1 MASLGT
7 VSYGLQL
14 NGVRSFLAG
23 TKRATGGAAALN
35 KALLGVTA
43 ATAGTAMALKGL
55 ADAAG
60 DFQQGLAAVGAVTK
74 ATAADMQLLKDAAIQ
89 AGVATQFSPQQ
100 AVSGLQSLAT
110 AGQTATQAAK
120 TLIPVLNLTAGS
132 LGQLDTAGA
141 GMAVVGTLNT
151 YGMAANRAAEVTDKL
166 LRITQLTNFQTG
178 DFEVGL
184 AKAAAKSN
192 VFGQSLD
199 DTLVVM
205 GLLRNANI
213 DASSAATA
221 YTMAVQRVATDTKAL
236 NTMNKLGVSLY
247 DKQTGATR
255 GFMDLITELKPKMD
269 QLGDAARNK
278 ALKDMFG
285 ARAIAAYNAV
295 AGAQVTVTREGE
307 QVVLRGADA
316 IEHLRTQMSSA
327 SGVSKEFTDALL
339 NTYQGQKQLLAGSI
353 DTLKVVAGEEF
364 ANAFK
369 PFVANA
375 IQGINDLLETL
386 RSMTPEAKRE
396 LAEQIIGYVE
406 LGAKIAAAG
415 IAMKALVPIIRS
427 VNNGLRAM
435 AAAQAA
441 VQTQGFAG
449 ALSNMASK
457 ANPVAKGLFNIGRA
471 LISVKVGA
479 VAAAGA
485 VAYAANKSFNTLKQ
499 IQQDTKLIE
508 KIRAG
513 TATQDEINAQRVG
526 QSSRHGNMQLFV
538 REQTKVGQKG
548 AGKAVG
554 GRRTSITSTPI
565 DTAASSYE
573 QLAVRLRQLTNLQNE
588 MVTIHEKGLNPTLQ
602 GVVTEQGRVTKA
614 YEISMESLEKRIVK
628 VRKAH
633 DAMLLA
639 EADMGAAT
647 QVLRQPGVTSAT
659 EAALTGASAAAPA
672 ASGWTEAEM
681 RAQAARK
688 QFEQE
693 LAAIRQA
700 KLDERLA
707 REKAFI
713 KEMDAAR
720 SKAIAV
726 ETSGTTDMN
735 KAYLQSE
742 LKRDKTLGMSQQET
756 KAYNRAQQAAA
767 TQQNVGRAMG
777 AAQGLAGGNL
787 GGAIASAIGPALGP
801 VAGGALMAFDMLAG
815 MSEEGRAF
823 KEQLSSMMGKLAETL
838 GPVFTALSVVLSVVM
853 DSLKPAL
860 MVLSVSFA
868 AIGAIVMTVV
878 IAFREFYIFLLRAI
892 DALPFVDLGDQIDEL
907 MDVQDAEIQKRNDL
921 VNGIDREKEAT
932 EKNTKATEKATS
944 SLLNIPQGIKVAA
957 ARFAATAAGE
967 ASASDRVRKNQAI
980 VAAGGTVH
988 NDFLQ
993 RPGQAATKFSPDDT
1007 IIGVKDPSSLG
1018 GSGTIILQNVHINA
1032 NDPTAFFRNL
1042 LDLVNR
1048 DHKRGGQALGG
1059 MYQGRP

>member
-1 MASLGT
+1 MAALGT

-23 TKRATGGAAALN
+23 TKRATGGVNLLN
-35 KALLGVTA
+35 KSLVAMTA
-43 ATAGTAMALKGL
+43 ATTGTAFALKGL

-60 DFQQGLAAVGAVTK
+60 EFQQGLASVGAVTK
-74 ATAADMQLLKDAAIQ
+74 ATASDMSLLKDAAIQ
-89 AGVATQFSPQQ
+89 AGVATQFSPTQ
-100 AVSGLQSLAT
+100 AVDGLRSLAT

-151 YGMAANRAAEVTDKL
+151 YGMAADKAAEVTDKL

-221 YTMAVQRVATDTKAL
+221 YTMALQRVATDSKAI
-236 NTMNKLGVSLY
+236 NTLNKLGVSLY

-255 GFMDLITELKPKMD
+255 GFMDLVTELKPKLD
-269 QLGDAARNK
+269 QLSDATRNK

-285 ARAIAAYNAV
+285 ARAIAAYNSV
-295 AGAQVTVTREGE
+295 AGAQVTVTREGQ
-307 QVVLRGADA
+307 QVVLKGADA
-316 IEHLRTQMSSA
+316 IAHLRTQMSGA
-327 SGVSKEFTDALL
+327 TGVSKEFTDALL
-339 NTYQGQKQLLAGSI
+339 NTYAGQKQLLAGSL
-353 DTLKVVAGEEF
+353 DTLKIVAGEEF

-369 PFVANA
+369 PFVSNA
-375 IQGINDLLETL
+375 IAGINNLLETL

-396 LAEQIIGYVE
+396 LAEQIIGWVT
-406 LGAKIAAAG
+406 LTAKISATM
-415 IAMKALVPIIRS
+415 IAMKALAPVVRTI
-427 VNNGLRAM
+427 VTALRAM
-435 AAAQAA
+435 ATAQAA
-441 VQTQGFAG
+441 VQAAGFAG
-449 ALSNMASK
+449 ALSNMATQ
-457 ANPVAKGLFNIGRA
+457 AGPVATGLLKIGRA
-471 LISVKVGA
+471 FISVKMGA
-479 VAAAGA
+479 IAAGA
-485 VAYAANKSFNTLKQ
+485 ALVIAANKSYNAIVQARKDAADIKLMQTGKATDSDYGRMRIGQESKGQ
-499 IQQDTKLIE
+499 IQFRTRD
-508 KIRAG
+508 ASG
-513 TATQDEINAQRVG
+513 
-526 QSSRHGNMQLFV
+526 
-538 REQTKVGQKG
+538 KVT
-548 AGKAVG
+548 G
-554 GRRTSITSTPI
+554 GRQLNISSAPI
-565 DTAASSYE
+565 DTATASYD
-573 QLAVRLRQLTNLQNE
+573 QLASQLAKLTDAQDMMIKANE
-588 MVTIHEKGLNPTLQ
+588 TGRASLQ
-602 GVVTEQGRVTKA
+602 GVAVENGRVTKA
-614 YEISMESLEKRIVK
+614 YSISMETLERRIVA

-633 DAMLLA
+633 DAMLMA
-639 EADMGAAT
+639 EADMAAAT
-647 QVLRQPGVTSAT
+647 IVTRQPGMVSAT
-659 EAALTGASAAAPA
+659 EAALSGASAAAPA
-672 ASGWTEAEM
+672 ASAAAGWTDAEM
-681 RAQAARK
+681 RARAGRRK
-688 QFEQE
+688 FEEE
-693 LAAIRQA
+693 LAAIRGRR
-700 KLDERLA
+700 LEERLA
-707 REKAFI
+707 RQKAFA
-713 KEMDAAR
+713 ESMDRAAATSAGASGISDSNR
-720 SKAIAV
+720 S
-726 ETSGTTDMN
+726 
-735 KAYLQSE
+735 YLQRE
-742 LKRDKTLGMSQQET
+742 LKRDKTLGMGQQET
-756 KAYNRAQQAAA
+756 KAYNTAQQAAA
-767 TQQNVGRAMG
+767 TQQNVGRVMG

-823 KEQLSSMMGKLAETL
+823 KEQLSSIMGKLAETL

-868 AIGAIVMTVV
+868 AIGAIIMTVV

-892 DALPFVDLGDQIDEL
+892 DALPFVDLGDQINEL
-907 MDVQDAEIQKRNDL
+907 MDVQDSEIQKRNDL
-921 VNGIDREKEAT
+921 VMGIEKEKEAT
-932 EKNTKATEKATS
+932 EKNTQATEKATS

-957 ARFAATAAGE
+957 ARFAATAQGE
-967 ASASDRVRKNQAI
+967 AIVSDRVRKNRVIAER
-980 VAAGGTVH
+980 GGKVH

-993 RPGQAATKFSPDDT
+993 RPGQAPTNFSPDDT

-1018 GSGTIILQNVHINA
+1018 GNGTIILQNVHINA